1 MNRQSKQGS
10 PPDHDKARLSHPTT
24 KSRHRL
30 TRRGVQFGFLA
41 LTLVGVFVFQ
51 ANCERWCPF
60 GGVESIYGYVT
71 EGNMV
76 CSLAVSN
83 FYILGG
89 VLLMTLLLRRA
100 FCGYMCPIGTISEWL
115 RSVSKRLRIP
125 EIRVPSGV
133 DRVLSLLK
141 YAVLA
146 VIVYTTWQ
154 AAELLFRAYD
164 PCYALISRHGTDITI
179 WAYVV
184 AGAIVL
190 GSLILSLPFCRWFCP
205 FAAVLHPLSRIGL
218 TQVTRDEESCKNC
231 GKCSK
236 VCPVAIPVDQVTHV
250 NHASCL
256 SCFNC
261 VDACSTIGVSA
272 MRWGPSRQFKKWL
285 GQHWSQAALIAILL
299 TCTTA
304 AVATSYLLPLPS
316 FVKVRG
322 TAPDTTVAAQLEI
335 ENLDCRGRANLLFW
349 FLERD
354 DLYTLPGYLRLE
366 AWPQPGAAPVKIHYD
381 PAETN
386 EAMLKRAI
394 TEPYYNL
401 VEDQWRPSPFSIVGY
416 DPLAIDETEGLLDDP
431 GPPALPLI
439 VPDLDALDLDDGLL
453 LPDEEFAPPP

>member
-1 MNRQSKQGS
+1 MSSIPSR
-10 PPDHDKARLSHPTT
+10 PRPH
-24 KSRHRL
+24 RHRWA
-30 TRRGVQFGFLA
+30 RRCVQFGFLA

-60 GGVESIYGYVT
+60 GGVESIHGYVT

-115 RSVSKRLRIP
+115 RSIAKRLRIP
-125 EIRVPSGV
+125 EVRVPPAV
-133 DRVLSLLK
+133 DRVLSPLK
-141 YAVLA
+141 YVVLA
-146 VIVYTTWQ
+146 VILYTTWK

-164 PCYALISRHGTDITI
+164 PCYALISRHGADITV

-190 GSLILSLPFCRWFCP
+190 GSLIFSLPFCRWLCP

-218 TQVTRDEESCKNC
+218 TQVTRDEDSCKNC
-231 GKCSK
+231 GKCNK
-236 VCPVAIPVDQVTHV
+236 VCPVAIPVDQVTRV

-261 VDACSTIGVSA
+261 VDACSNLGVSA
-272 MRWGPSRQFKKWL
+272 MQWGPSQPFKRWL

-322 TAPDTTVAAQLEI
+322 TVPDTTATVDLEI

-349 FLERD
+349 FLDRD
-354 DLYTLPGYLRLE
+354 DLYALPGYVRLE
-366 AWPQPGAAPVKIHYD
+366 AWPQPRTARVKVFYD
-381 PAETN
+381 PSQTSEV
-386 EAMLKRAI
+386 MVRRAI

-401 VEDQWRPSPFSIVGY
+401 AEDQWRRSPFRVVGY
-416 DPLAIDETEGLLDDP
+416 DPLAIDETDDLP
-431 GPPALPLI
+431 DDSGPPALPL
-439 VPDLDALDLDDGLL
+439 VDPDFDTLDWGDGLL
-453 LPDEEFAPPP
+453 SPDEEFAPPP